1 MFNQNKRA
9 QIAETTTWI
18 VATLIIFVIL
28 IVTLFIASLM
38 GHTKNLPQPL
48 GADIFADKSLTA
60 YLLTKG
66 TNGIPIYT
74 TISAEGQLNSFNG
87 NLAKQ
92 IFLNF
97 YSGFYRDRLYLGVL
111 GQDNDY
117 FNSGAISHKVFEPG
131 FVFYSINVG
140 NNKFVQFTAL
150 PWPQ

>member
-97 YSGFYRDRLYLGVL
+97 YS
-111 GQDNDY
+111 
-117 FNSGAISHKVFEPG
+117 
-131 FVFYSINVG
+131 
-140 NNKFVQFTAL
+140 
-150 PWPQ
+150 